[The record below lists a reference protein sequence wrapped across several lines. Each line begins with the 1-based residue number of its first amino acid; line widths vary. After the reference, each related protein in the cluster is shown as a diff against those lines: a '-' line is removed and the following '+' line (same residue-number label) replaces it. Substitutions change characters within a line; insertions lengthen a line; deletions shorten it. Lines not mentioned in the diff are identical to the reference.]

1 MFNDNERE
9 QILEDYITL
18 KINRGLVAFL
28 KDQGID
34 AKSAELYD
42 LSSQTQGW
50 GCDTCG
56 TWTEETVEIRY
67 IDQAGKSHLHIEQID
82 HLNFFPTLY
91 KYMEK

>member
-1 MFNDNERE
+1 MDSNYDA
-9 QILEDYITL
+9 ILDDYITI

-34 AKSAELYD
+34 AKSASLYD
-42 LSSQTQGW
+42 LSTETQGW

-67 IDQAGKSHLHIEQID
+67 EDQNGKYHMHTEKVD
-82 HLNFFPTLY
+82 HLNFFPILY
-91 KYMEK
+91 TYMEK

>member
-9 QILEDYITL
+9 QILDDYVTL

-42 LSSQTQGW
+42 LDHETRGY

-56 TWTEETVEIRY
+56 TWRVETVEIRY
-67 IDQAGKSHLHIEQID
+67 EDHAGKYHTHTEEID
-82 HLNFFPTLY
+82 HLNFFPILY
-91 KYMEK
+91 KYMER